1 MIDLP
6 QRHWGERG
14 PRVLLVHGLSSTAES
29 WWRVGPGIADAG
41 FRVTAVDLRGHGEA
55 PRAERY
61 ALVDYAGDLPG
72 DDWFAVIGHSLGGA
86 AAVLAAQRPGFTRA
100 LALLDPVLLVTRD
113 EWQATIDDQLSEL
126 GLDEQALEAL
136 KPHWHER
143 DRAAKLA
150 GIRQTDAHVIEHSF
164 TDNDRWDVTA
174 EATALAVPTLLLRGD
189 PAVYSMLS
197 DETADALAAANPLVD
212 YRVVAGAGHSPH
224 RDRPEETIA
233 ALIGWLLADERAGRP
248 GSLG

>member
-6 QRHWGERG
+6 QRHWGDRG

-29 WWRVGPGIADAG
+29 WWRVAPAIADAG

-55 PRAERY
+55 ARAERY
-61 ALVDYAGDLPG
+61 RLADYASDLPG
-72 DDWFAVIGHSLGGA
+72 DDWSAVIGHSLGGA
-86 AAVLAAQRPGFTRA
+86 ASVLAAQRRGFTRS

-126 GLDEQALEAL
+126 SLDEHSLGAL
-136 KPHWHER
+136 KPHWHEA

-174 EATALAVPTLLLRGD
+174 EATALTVPTLVLRGD
-189 PAVYSMLS
+189 PAVYSMLA
-197 DETADALAAANPLVD
+197 DDTADALAAANPLVD

-224 RDRPEETIA
+224 RDRPEETID
-233 ALIGWLLADERAGRP
+233 ALLGWLLADERVGRTGP
-248 GSLG
+248 LG